1 MQQLQVSIPKPCHE
15 DWNKMSQK
23 EQGRFC
29 DKCCK
34 TVVDFSNKSPEEVQL
49 ILQSR
54 LHDKLCGRF
63 RTDQLRKPVRL
74 VISFSPFKTRMSPVQ
89 VFLVALLFTFGT
101 TLFSCTTHQDETV
114 GELTL
119 DIPKIEQRSEVEY
132 STTGVI
138 LMKPEI
144 GTADIPKAKKIKS
157 KVKASVEARSDTP
170 VVLPEAN
177 VVADKVPLVSCG
189 RSMGAVMIAGGL
201 QITRTVLY
209 EETSEVDTSAGT
221 DEVPMQNELV
231 VYPNPA
237 QENVHVR
244 LHLPNEARL
253 QAELYDMSGK
263 LVRTLISSQEINPE
277 ETEFEFNISDLPPAT
292 YLLRIVKGDEV
303 LTKRLVVI

>member
-15 DWNKMSQK
+15 DWNKMSQE

-34 TVVDFSNKSPEEVQL
+34 TVVDFSSKSPEEVQQ

-54 LHDKLCGRF
+54 LHEKLCGRF

-101 TLFSCTTHQDETV
+101 TLFSCTTHQDEIV
-114 GELTL
+114 GELRL
-119 DIPKIEQRSEVEY
+119 DIPKIEQPSEDEY
-132 STTGVI
+132 MMVGAVV
-138 LMKPEI
+138 MNPEI
-144 GTADIPKAKKIKS
+144 VTENIQETKPIKA

-170 VVLPEAN
+170 QVLPEVN
-177 VVADKVPLVSCG
+177 VVAEAVPLVSCG
-189 RSMGAVMIAGGL
+189 HLTGAIATMRDVVG
-201 QITRTVLY
+201 ITSVHVD
-209 EETSEVDTSAGT
+209 ESVADTSART
-221 DEVPMQNELV
+221 AEVPMQNELV

-244 LHLPNEARL
+244 LNLKNEGRV

-277 ETEFEFNISDLPPAT
+277 ETEFEFNISDLLPAT

-303 LTKRLVVI
+303 QTKRLVVI